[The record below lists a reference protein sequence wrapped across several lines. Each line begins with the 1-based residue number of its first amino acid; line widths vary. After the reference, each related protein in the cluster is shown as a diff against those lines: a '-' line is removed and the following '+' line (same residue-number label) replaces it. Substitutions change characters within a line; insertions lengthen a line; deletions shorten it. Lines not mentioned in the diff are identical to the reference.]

1 MKNTKKIKGKW
12 INLVVFVI
20 FLAMAPIAV
29 QAEATTLRPIE
40 DFVSQQGTFCIE
52 DGTGGCYLFVP
63 PAPNYVAWSDSSSA
77 PPTRQAWVDYA
88 GLANEYIK
96 TEGGT
101 DLGTKIDG
109 SIKERKLSNGR
120 EVTVQLHTTNALTFV
135 TKVLEEQ
142 GINNWPLLFGFRAAE
157 VEDGKPSV
165 LDGATPA
172 LGDSYLKVV
181 FTDTKPVGAPMPDLV
196 QLVYLAEDGQ
206 KLKYISFNA
215 KANGELR
222 AAFGVPVGTSGRAT
236 IIQTGL
242 LDPGTKGSQV
252 QDGYPV
258 ERIDLK
264 VVGK

>member
-1 MKNTKKIKGKW
+1 MENTKKIKGKW

-20 FLAMAPIAV
+20 FLAMVPVAV

-40 DFVSQQGTFCIE
+40 DFVSQQGTYCID
-52 DGTGGCYLFVP
+52 DGSEGCYLFVP

-77 PPTRQAWVDYA
+77 PPTRQVWVDYA

-96 TEGGT
+96 TEGET

-109 SIKERKLSNGR
+109 SINERMLSNGR
-120 EVTVQLHTTNALTFV
+120 EVMVQLHTTNALTFV
-135 TKVLEEQ
+135 TKVAEP
-142 GINNWPLLFGFRAAE
+142 GINNWPLLFGFRGAE
-157 VEDGKPSV
+157 VDLTKPSV
-165 LDGATPA
+165 LNGATPA

-181 FTDTKPVGAPMPDLV
+181 FTDTNSVGAPMPDLV
-196 QLVYLAEDGQ
+196 QLLYLPEEEQ

-222 AAFGVPVGTSGRAT
+222 ADFGVPDGTSGRAT
-236 IIQTGL
+236 IIQIGL
-242 LDPGTKGSQV
+242 LDPGFKGSPV
-252 QDGYPV
+252 LDGFPV
-258 ERIDLK
+258 ERVDLK